1 MRANAD
7 LQSGSYLFVRPSKMK
22 AGSIFIMREP
32 RVEAQRR
39 NSLFISIKQSPSRAK
54 AGLAPTIAKTPCAG
68 GGGGGVGG
76 DSSFCLKNGIV
87 RLQIQDRRIS
97 PRPARAQST
106 EKFFPSLACQELDSG
121 RVLVAR
127 AAKVQRNPGIQARK
141 ENTDKACSES
151 IGDWCFF

>member
-68 GGGGGVGG
+68 GGWGGWGG
-76 DSSFCLKNGIV
+76 EQQL
-87 RLQIQDRRIS
+87 LL
-97 PRPARAQST
+97 
-106 EKFFPSLACQELDSG
+106 EEWH
-121 RVLVAR
+121 R
-127 AAKVQRNPGIQARK
+127 AATNPGQEDFPAPSSSSKYRK
-141 ENTDKACSES
+141 ILS
-151 IGDWCFF
+151 